1 MCPAIPVYVK
11 NCYNSPS
18 RLFIIRRN
26 ELKSNESTTQNDPV
40 SIAIYGIGVTLMI
53 NILIDIAV
61 ASAESQVGVLAY
73 ANNFSAA
80 GTFGDLRKWWDT
92 LTIIGRKS
100 VQNPVITRDQQKLS
114 LWLSHMQRSEQI
126 RCFLEPKLKSPIKG
140 TSTLEGQLVRRNLRF
155 LYGRK
160 GYELD

>member
-11 NCYNSPS
+11 NCYNSHS

-26 ELKSNESTTQNDPV
+26 ELKSNESTTQDDPV
-40 SIAIYGIGVTLMI
+40 SIAICGTGVTLMI

-80 GTFGDLRKWWDT
+80 GTLGDLRKWWDT
-92 LTIIGRKS
+92 LTIIGRKL
-100 VQNPVITRDQQKLS
+100 VQIWLLPGTNKS
-114 LWLSHMQRSEQI
+114 LA
-126 RCFLEPKLKSPIKG
+126 CG
-140 TSTLEGQLVRRNLRF
+140 
-155 LYGRK
+155 
-160 GYELD
+160 

>member
-26 ELKSNESTTQNDPV
+26 ELKSNESTTQDDPV

-61 ASAESQVGVLAY
+61 ASAEIQVGVLAY
-73 ANNFSAA
+73 ANNFLAA

-92 LTIIGRKS
+92 LTIIGQKS
-100 VQNPVITRDQQKLS
+100 VQNPVITRYQQKLS
-114 LWLSHMQRSEQI
+114 LWLSHVQRSEQI
-126 RCFLEPKLKSPIKG
+126 RCFFGAKIKI
-140 TSTLEGQLVRRNLRF
+140 TN
-155 LYGRK
+155 K
-160 GYELD
+160 GYKYLGGTAGTEEF

>member
-1 MCPAIPVYVK
+1 
-11 NCYNSPS
+11 
-18 RLFIIRRN
+18 
-26 ELKSNESTTQNDPV
+26 
-40 SIAIYGIGVTLMI
+40 MI

-61 ASAESQVGVLAY
+61 ASAEIQVGVLAY
-73 ANNFSAA
+73 ANNFLAA

-126 RCFLEPKLKSPIKG
+126 RCFLEPKLKSPING
-140 TSTLEGQLVRRNLRF
+140 TSTLEGQLIQ
-155 LYGRK
+155 RK
-160 GYELD
+160 LKSPIWKKRL

>member
-11 NCYNSPS
+11 NCYNSHS

-26 ELKSNESTTQNDPV
+26 ELKSNESTTKDDPV
-40 SIAIYGIGVTLMI
+40 SIAICGTGVTLMI

-80 GTFGDLRKWWDT
+80 GTLGDLRKWWDT
-92 LTIIGRKS
+92 LTIIGRKL
-100 VQNPVITRDQQKLS
+100 VQNLVITRDQQKLS

-126 RCFLEPKLKSPIKG
+126 RCFLEPKLKSPING
-140 TSTLEGQLVRRNLRF
+140 TSTLEGQLIQ
-155 LYGRK
+155 RK
-160 GYELD
+160 LKSPIWKKRL